1 MNGPAAL
8 PATTISTADHAALQ
22 KAVKYLE
29 GRNFAARLADY
40 AGVPIHRVLGFLP
53 KAFNKQLSGAVR
65 SAVMKGLEVAV
76 DTLDEKP
83 PRSPSTGF
91 SSFLAGVTGGV
102 SGLFGFGALAV
113 ELPLTTTLML
123 RAIAEIAQH
132 QGEDLSTLEAR
143 LACLEVFA
151 YGASTADLKS
161 LYHKRRVRSGTSD
174 RKSGTGINKSA
185 SAHDFPKFVTVGA
198 AREDELRKVGTSRN
212 EDNVDVGY
220 YAARAL
226 ISKYTHDIAALAL
239 ERGAIDASAP
249 VVASLVSE
257 IVSRFGLVVSDKVAA
272 GALPIIG
279 AVGGA
284 TVNIVFM
291 DHFQRV
297 AHAHFTLRRLE
308 RIYGSSH
315 IKQRYAEL
323 SAP

>member
-1 MNGPAAL
+1 MSTQAAAL
-8 PATTISTADHAALQ
+8 ATSFTQADQAAL
-22 KAVKYLE
+22 KSAVKYLE
-29 GRNFAARLADY
+29 TRNFAARLADY
-40 AGVPIHRVLGFLP
+40 AGVPVHRVLGFLP
-53 KAFNKQLSGAVR
+53 KALNRQLSGAVR
-65 SAVMKGLEVAV
+65 VAVMKGLEVAV
-76 DTLDEKP
+76 DTLNETP
-83 PRSPSTGF
+83 PRKPSTGF

-151 YGASTADLKS
+151 YGAK
-161 LYHKRRVRSGTSD
+161 
-174 RKSGTGINKSA
+174 
-185 SAHDFPKFVTVGA
+185 
-198 AREDELRKVGTSRN
+198 RN
-212 EDNVDVGY
+212 EDNLDVGY

-308 RIYGSSH
+308 RTYGSAH
-315 IKQRYAEL
+315 IRERYAEL
-323 SAP
+323 APPKPNAVS

>member
-1 MNGPAAL
+1 MSGEVALQGTITPADQAAL
-8 PATTISTADHAALQ
+8 KS
-22 KAVKYLE
+22 AVKYLE
-29 GRNFAARLADY
+29 SRNFAARLADY
-40 AGVPIHRVLGFLP
+40 AGVPVHRVLGFLP
-53 KAFNKQLSGAVR
+53 KALNRQLSGAVR
-65 SAVMKGLEVAV
+65 EAVLKGLDVAV
-76 DTLDEKP
+76 DTLDETP
-83 PRSPSTGF
+83 PRSPARGF

-151 YGASTADLKS
+151 YGAKTNDKNL
-161 LYHKRRVRSGTSD
+161 
-174 RKSGTGINKSA
+174 
-185 SAHDFPKFVTVGA
+185 
-198 AREDELRKVGTSRN
+198 
-212 EDNVDVGY
+212 DVGY

-272 GALPIIG
+272 SAAPILG

-308 RIYGSSH
+308 RTYGSSH
-315 IKQRYAEL
+315 IKERYAEL
-323 SAP
+323 APSKANAVS

>member
-1 MNGPAAL
+1 MNGQIAR
-8 PATTISTADHAALQ
+8 TTDLSTADQAAL
-22 KAVKYLE
+22 KNAVKYLE
-29 GRNFAARLADY
+29 SRNFASRLADY
-40 AGVPIHRVLGFLP
+40 AGVPVNRVLGFLP
-53 KAFNKQLSGAVR
+53 KALNKQLSGAVR
-65 SAVMKGLEVAV
+65 QAVMKGLEVAV

-83 PRSPSTGF
+83 PRSPARGF

-151 YGASTADLKS
+151 YGA
-161 LYHKRRVRSGTSD
+161 KRS
-174 RKSGTGINKSA
+174 
-185 SAHDFPKFVTVGA
+185 
-198 AREDELRKVGTSRN
+198 
-212 EDNVDVGY
+212 EDNLDVGY

-226 ISKYTHDIAALAL
+226 ISKYTHDIATMAL
-239 ERGAIDASAP
+239 ERGALDASAP

-308 RIYGSSH
+308 RSYGSSY
-315 IKQRYAEL
+315 IRERYAEL
-323 SAP
+323 SLAPPKANAVS

>member
-1 MNGPAAL
+1 MSAQTVI
-8 PATTISTADHAALQ
+8 ATTIAPADHAAL
-22 KAVKYLE
+22 KNAVKYLE

-40 AGVPIHRVLGFLP
+40 AGVPVNRVLGVLP
-53 KAFNKQLSGAVR
+53 KAINRQLSGLVR
-65 SAVMKGLEVAV
+65 NAVMKGLAVAV
-76 DTLDEKP
+76 DTLDDKP
-83 PRSPSTGF
+83 PRSPAMGF

-102 SGLFGFGALAV
+102 SGLFGFGALAF

-132 QGEDLSTLEAR
+132 QGEDLSTIEAR

-151 YGASTADLKS
+151 YGA
-161 LYHKRRVRSGTSD
+161 KRT
-174 RKSGTGINKSA
+174 
-185 SAHDFPKFVTVGA
+185 
-198 AREDELRKVGTSRN
+198 DENL
-212 EDNVDVGY
+212 DVGY

-226 ISKYTHDIAALAL
+226 ISKYSHDIAALAL
-239 ERGAIDASAP
+239 ERGAIDATAP

-272 GALPIIG
+272 GALPILG

-308 RIYGSSH
+308 RTYGSSH
-315 IKQRYAEL
+315 IKERYAEL
-323 SAP
+323 AE

>member
-1 MNGPAAL
+1 MSGQTAL
-8 PATTISTADHAALQ
+8 APSIAPADHAAL
-22 KAVKYLE
+22 KNAVKYLE
-29 GRNFAARLADY
+29 GRNFAAKLADY
-40 AGVPIHRVLGFLP
+40 AGVPVNRVLGVLP
-53 KAFNKQLSGAVR
+53 KAVNKQLSGLVR
-65 SAVMKGLEVAV
+65 SAVMKGLAVAV
-76 DTLDEKP
+76 DTLDDKP
-83 PRSPSTGF
+83 PRSPAMGF

-102 SGLFGFGALAV
+102 SGLFGFGALAF

-132 QGEDLSTLEAR
+132 QGEDLSTIEAR

-151 YGASTADLKS
+151 YGA
-161 LYHKRRVRSGTSD
+161 KRT
-174 RKSGTGINKSA
+174 
-185 SAHDFPKFVTVGA
+185 
-198 AREDELRKVGTSRN
+198 DENL
-212 EDNVDVGY
+212 DVGY

-226 ISKYTHDIAALAL
+226 ISKYSHDIAALAL

-272 GALPIIG
+272 GALPILG

-308 RIYGSSH
+308 RTYGSSH
-315 IKQRYAEL
+315 IKERYAEL
-323 SAP
+323 APPKANAVS

>member
-1 MNGPAAL
+1 MNGQLALATNLADQAAL
-8 PATTISTADHAALQ
+8 
-22 KAVKYLE
+22 KNAVKYLE
-29 GRNFAARLADY
+29 SRNFAARLADY
-40 AGVPIHRVLGFLP
+40 AGVPVNRVLGFLP
-53 KAFNKQLSGAVR
+53 KSLNKQLSGAVR
-65 SAVMKGLEVAV
+65 QAVMKGLEVAV

-83 PRSPSTGF
+83 PRSPARGF

-151 YGASTADLKS
+151 YGA
-161 LYHKRRVRSGTSD
+161 KRG
-174 RKSGTGINKSA
+174 
-185 SAHDFPKFVTVGA
+185 
-198 AREDELRKVGTSRN
+198 
-212 EDNVDVGY
+212 EDNLDVGY
-220 YAARAL
+220 YAARTL
-226 ISKYTHDIAALAL
+226 ISKYTHDIAAMAL

-308 RIYGSSH
+308 RTYGSAH
-315 IKQRYAEL
+315 IKERYADL
-323 SAP
+323 APAKPDAVS

>member
-1 MNGPAAL
+1 MNGPVAS
-8 PATTISTADHAALQ
+8 ATTIAPADHAAL
-22 KAVKYLE
+22 KNAVKYLE
-29 GRNFAARLADY
+29 SRNFAARLADY

-53 KAFNKQLSGAVR
+53 KALNKQLSGAVR
-65 SAVMKGLEVAV
+65 TAVMKGLEVAV
-76 DTLDEKP
+76 DTLDKKP
-83 PRSPSTGF
+83 PRRPATGF

-151 YGASTADLKS
+151 YGAK
-161 LYHKRRVRSGTSD
+161 
-174 RKSGTGINKSA
+174 
-185 SAHDFPKFVTVGA
+185 
-198 AREDELRKVGTSRN
+198 RN
-212 EDNVDVGY
+212 EDNLDVGY

-308 RIYGSSH
+308 RTYGSAP
-315 IKQRYAEL
+315 IRERYAEL
-323 SAP
+323 APPKSNAVT

>member
-1 MNGPAAL
+1 MNGPVAL
-8 PATTISTADHAALQ
+8 ATTIAPVDHAAL
-22 KAVKYLE
+22 KNAVKYLE

-53 KAFNKQLSGAVR
+53 KALNKRLSGAVR
-65 SAVMKGLEVAV
+65 TAVMKGLEVAV
-76 DTLDEKP
+76 DTLDKKP
-83 PRSPSTGF
+83 PRTPATGF

-151 YGASTADLKS
+151 YGAK
-161 LYHKRRVRSGTSD
+161 
-174 RKSGTGINKSA
+174 
-185 SAHDFPKFVTVGA
+185 
-198 AREDELRKVGTSRN
+198 RN
-212 EDNVDVGY
+212 EDNLDVGY

-308 RIYGSSH
+308 RTYGSAP
-315 IKQRYAEL
+315 IRERYAEL
-323 SAP
+323 APPKSNAVS

>member
-1 MNGPAAL
+1 MSAQATLATSITSADQAAL
-8 PATTISTADHAALQ
+8 KS
-22 KAVKYLE
+22 AVKYLE
-29 GRNFAARLADY
+29 TRNFAARLADY

-53 KAFNKQLSGAVR
+53 KALNRQLSGAVR
-65 SAVMKGLEVAV
+65 HAVMKGLEVAV
-76 DTLDEKP
+76 DTLDETP
-83 PRSPSTGF
+83 PGKPSTGF

-102 SGLFGFGALAV
+102 SGLFGFGALAF

-132 QGEDLSTLEAR
+132 QGEDLSALEAR

-151 YGASTADLKS
+151 YGAK
-161 LYHKRRVRSGTSD
+161 
-174 RKSGTGINKSA
+174 
-185 SAHDFPKFVTVGA
+185 
-198 AREDELRKVGTSRN
+198 RN
-212 EDNVDVGY
+212 EDNLDVGY

-249 VVASLVSE
+249 VVASLVNE

-308 RIYGSSH
+308 RAYGSAH
-315 IKQRYAEL
+315 IRDRYAEL
-323 SAP
+323 APPRPNAVS

>member
-1 MNGPAAL
+1 MNGQIAR
-8 PATTISTADHAALQ
+8 TTDLSTADQAAL
-22 KAVKYLE
+22 KNAVKYLE
-29 GRNFAARLADY
+29 SRNFASRLADY
-40 AGVPIHRVLGFLP
+40 AGVPINRVLGFLP
-53 KAFNKQLSGAVR
+53 KALNKQLSGAVR
-65 SAVMKGLEVAV
+65 QAVMKGLEVAV

-83 PRSPSTGF
+83 PRSPARGF

-151 YGASTADLKS
+151 YGAK
-161 LYHKRRVRSGTSD
+161 
-174 RKSGTGINKSA
+174 
-185 SAHDFPKFVTVGA
+185 
-198 AREDELRKVGTSRN
+198 RN
-212 EDNVDVGY
+212 EDNLDVGY

-226 ISKYTHDIAALAL
+226 ISKYTHDIAAMAL
-239 ERGAIDASAP
+239 ERGALDASAP

-308 RIYGSSH
+308 RSYGSAH
-315 IKQRYAEL
+315 IRERYAEL
-323 SAP
+323 ALAPPKANAVS